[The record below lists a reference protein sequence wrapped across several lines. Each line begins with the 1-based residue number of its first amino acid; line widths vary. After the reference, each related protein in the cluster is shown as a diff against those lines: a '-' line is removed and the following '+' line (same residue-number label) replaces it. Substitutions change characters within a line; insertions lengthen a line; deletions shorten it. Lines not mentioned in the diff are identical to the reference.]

1 MRRQEKQKPCRDVIR
16 AFVSGESLHTRTD
29 HMQISL
35 DSASAMNFNETSG
48 IFRYFVGFSHQFFQN
63 VDQKECFRGVF
74 EHHKA
79 HPIYRDISLTIMR
92 RLKLISY
99 WADWAPGIGNIRYY
113 RDILVSI
120 GPLTFRGT
128 TPYAWSLIPH
138 RSCLKLS
145 AMEAQI
151 NKLIK

>member
-1 MRRQEKQKPCRDVIR
+1 MAIRIDILEIARKMRRQEKQKPCRDVIR

-48 IFRYFVGFSHQFFQN
+48 TFRYFVGLSHQFFQK

-120 GPLTFRGT
+120 GPLMGLKARWIGVRRG
-128 TPYAWSLIPH
+128 
-138 RSCLKLS
+138 RSS
-145 AMEAQI
+145 DPS
-151 NKLIK
+151 